1 MPIAAKTSRVFAGL
15 CRGLVAIG
23 AFIVV
28 LPAFAQDAGQVV
40 LAVGDVRMAGQV
52 LRVGDA
58 VRVGAPLHTGHDG
71 YLYIKTIDN
80 GFLILRPDTAAAV
93 AEYTVDAG
101 QPGKSR
107 FRIELNQGI
116 ARHITGEAVKS
127 ARQHFRFNTPV
138 AAIGVRGTD
147 FTAYADDRLTRV
159 AVLSGGVV
167 VSGFDEQCSPGGIG
181 PCEGPQARELFAG
194 QPGHLLQVE
203 KDKALPELLQNVD
216 LAPAG
221 SPPPRGDEPHA
232 SQSASQAGTLEANL
246 DPVKADRLEA
256 IDTVLA
262 RPPIQWG
269 RWRDLAGEVPT
280 LPLLALLANH
290 KLLAFN
296 PYFALLRPN
305 DAPWDNRVSGAVDFR
320 MQGGEAV
327 IERDNGSAYA
337 AAVENGR
344 LHVDFAQRRFS
355 TGFDL
360 VADGERIAR
369 RADGQVFADGGFENV
384 SQFLGGN
391 NMLVKGALGQD
402 AKLRAAYL
410 FQTRLDDRRVAYG
423 STAWVK

>member
-58 VRVGAPLHTGHDG
+58 VRVGAPLHTGRDG

-80 GFLILRPDTAAAV
+80 GFLILRPGAVAAV
-93 AEYTVDAG
+93 TEYTLDAAK
-101 QPGKSR
+101 PGESR

-116 ARHITGEAVKS
+116 ARHITGEVVKK

-167 VSGFDEQCSPGGIG
+167 VSGFDEQCSPRGSG

-194 QPGHLLQVE
+194 QPGQVLQVE

-221 SPPPRGDEPHA
+221 SPPARGDEPNAGQAASHA
-232 SQSASQAGTLEANL
+232 TALEANL
-246 DPVKADRLEA
+246 DPAKSDRLDA
-256 IDTVLA
+256 IDTAMA

-269 RWRDLAGEVPT
+269 RWRDLAGKAPT
-280 LPLLALLANH
+280 LPLLDLLTDH

-296 PYFALLRPN
+296 PYFAVLRPS
-305 DAPWDNRVSGAVDFR
+305 DTAWDSRVAGAVDFR
-320 MQGGEAV
+320 MQAGQAV

-344 LHVDFAQRRFS
+344 LHVDFAQGRFS

-369 RADGQVFADGGFENV
+369 RAEGRVFADGGFENV
-384 SQFLGGN
+384 SQFLGRN
-391 NMLVKGALGQD
+391 NMLVKGALAQD
-402 AKLRAAYL
+402 ARLYAAYV
-410 FQTRLDDRRVAYG
+410 FQSRLDDQRVAYG
-423 STAWVK
+423 ATAWVK